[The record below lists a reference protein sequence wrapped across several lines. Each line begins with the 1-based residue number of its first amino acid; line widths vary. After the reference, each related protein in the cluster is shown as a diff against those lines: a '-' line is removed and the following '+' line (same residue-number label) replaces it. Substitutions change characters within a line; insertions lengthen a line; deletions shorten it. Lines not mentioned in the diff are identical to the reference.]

1 MTWFL
6 IALILL
12 AALAG
17 APIFAVLAAAAMLG
31 FHTGETPLT
40 VVGVELYRLVDTPL
54 LLALPLFT
62 LAGYLLGE
70 SRTSERLVR
79 LARAALGWMPGGLPV
94 VAFLTCAFLTAF
106 TGASGVTIV
115 ALGAMLYPALKM
127 SGYPDRF
134 SLGLVTSSGA
144 LGLLLPP
151 SLPLILYAV
160 IAQQL
165 PAGAG
170 VTIQDVFTAGL
181 LPCLV
186 MIVLLSLFGLRVT
199 RQHDIPLQ
207 KFSWGELR
215 SAMAEAKWELPL
227 PVFVFAGIYGG
238 FFAVSEAAAVTALY
252 VLVTQ
257 VLIYREIR
265 IAELPRI
272 IREAMMMVGS
282 VLLIVGVA
290 MSFTNWLIDAEVP
303 TRLFDMVRA
312 HITSKYVFLLA
323 LLGFLLLLGMMLDI
337 FSALVIMVPLILPMA
352 VGYGVHP
359 VHLGIIFL
367 ATMEIGYCLPPVG
380 MNLIIGSYRFRK
392 PLIELAHAALPFTA
406 VLLVAAALIAF
417 VPWLSLAFIGHP

>member
-1 MTWFL
+1 VILLLVLL
-6 IALILL
+6 IIL

-17 APIFAVLAAAAMLG
+17 APIFAVIAAAAMLG
-31 FHTGETPLT
+31 FYAGDTPLT
-40 VVGVELYRLVDTPL
+40 VIAVEIYRLVDTPL

-127 SGYPDRF
+127 GGYPDRF

-186 MIVLLSLFGLRVT
+186 MIVALSLFGLRVT
-199 RQHDIPLQ
+199 KQNNVPLH

-215 SAMAEAKWELPL
+215 AAIADAKWELPL

-257 VLIYREIR
+257 VLVYREIKPR
-265 IAELPRI
+265 ELPRI
-272 IREAMMMVGS
+272 MREAMMMVGS

-290 MSFTNWLIDAEVP
+290 MAFTNWLIDAEIP
-303 TRLFDMVRA
+303 NQLFDLVRE
-312 HITSKYVFLLA
+312 HIHSKYVFLLA
-323 LLGFLLLLGMMLDI
+323 LTAFLLVLGMMLDI
-337 FSALVIMVPLILPMA
+337 FSALVIMVPLLLPMA

-367 ATMEIGYCLPPVG
+367 ATMEIGYCMPPVG
-380 MNLIIGSYRFRK
+380 MNLVIGSFRFRK
-392 PLIELAHAALPFTA
+392 PVMELAHASLPFMA
-406 VLLVAAALIAF
+406 VLLVAVLIITY
-417 VPWLSLAFIGHP
+417 VPWLSLVFIGE

>member
-1 MTWFL
+1 MIL
-6 IALILL
+6 VCVVLILL

-17 APIFAVLAAAAMLG
+17 APVFAVIAAAALLG
-31 FHTGETPLT
+31 FYSGETPLT
-40 VVGVELYRLVDTPL
+40 VVAVEIYRLVDTPL

-70 SRTSERLVR
+70 SRTAERLVR
-79 LARAALGWMPGGLPV
+79 LARAVLGWMPGGLPV

-127 SGYPDRF
+127 GGYPDRF
-134 SLGLVTSSGA
+134 ALGLVTSSGA

-170 VTIQDVFTAGL
+170 VTIQAVFTAGL

-186 MIVLLSLFGLRVT
+186 MIVALSLFGLRVT
-199 RQHDIPLQ
+199 KQNKVPLHR
-207 KFSWGELR
+207 FSWGELR
-215 SAMAEAKWELPL
+215 AAIAAAKWELPL

-257 VLIYREIR
+257 VLVYREIR
-265 IAELPRI
+265 PAQLPRI
-272 IREAMMMVGS
+272 MREAMMMVGS

-290 MSFTNWLIDAEVP
+290 MAFTNWLIDAEVP
-303 TRLFDMVRA
+303 NRLFDLVRE
-312 HITSKYVFLLA
+312 HIHSKYVFLLA
-323 LLGFLLLLGMMLDI
+323 LTAFLLVLGMMLDI

-367 ATMEIGYCLPPVG
+367 ATMEIGYCMPPVG
-380 MNLIIGSYRFRK
+380 MNLVIGSFRFRK
-392 PLIELAHAALPFTA
+392 PVMELAHASLPFMA
-406 VLLVAAALIAF
+406 VLLAAVLIITYL
-417 VPWLSLAFIGHP
+417 PWLSLVFIAP

>member
-1 MTWFL
+1 MIL
-6 IALILL
+6 LCVALILF
-12 AALAG
+12 AALMG
-17 APIFAVLAAAAMLG
+17 SPIFAVIVAAAMLG
-31 FHTGETPLT
+31 FYSGDTPLA
-40 VVGVELYRLVDTPL
+40 VLGVNLYQLVDTPL

-62 LAGYLLGE
+62 FAGYLLGE

-79 LARAALGWMPGGLPV
+79 LAKAGLGWMPGGLPV
-94 VAFLTCAFLTAF
+94 VSFLTCAFLTAF

-134 SLGLVTSSGA
+134 SLGLVTTSGA

-151 SLPLILYAV
+151 SLPLILFAV

-170 VTIQDVFTAGL
+170 VTIQQVFMAGL
-181 LPCLV
+181 LPCLL
-186 MIVLLSLFGLRVT
+186 MIVALSVYGLRVT
-199 RQHDIPLQ
+199 RQNDIPLQ

-215 SAMAEAKWELPL
+215 AAALDAKWELPL
-227 PVFVFAGIYGG
+227 PLFVLGGIYGG

-257 VLIYREIR
+257 MLIYREIPFR
-265 IAELPRI
+265 ELPRI
-272 IREAMMMVGS
+272 MREAMMMVGS

-290 MSFTNWLIDAEVP
+290 MSFTSWMIDAEVP
-303 TRLFDMVRA
+303 TRLFDVVRE
-312 HITSKYVFLLA
+312 HIHSKYVFLFMLTI
-323 LLGFLLLLGMMLDI
+323 FLLLLGMMLDI
-337 FSALVIMVPLILPMA
+337 FSALVIVVPLLLPMA

-367 ATMEIGYCLPPVG
+367 ATMEIGYCAPPVG
-380 MNLIIGSYRFRK
+380 MNLVIGSFRFKK
-392 PLIELAHAALPFTA
+392 PIMELARASLPFMA
-406 VLLVAAALIAF
+406 VLFAVVLVITY
-417 VPWLSLAFIGHP
+417 VPWLSLAFIR

>member
-1 MTWFL
+1 MTLLL
-6 IALILL
+6 IGLILL
-12 AALAG
+12 AAFAG

-31 FHTGETPLT
+31 FHVGETPLT
-40 VVGVELYRLVDTPL
+40 VLGVELYRLVDTPL

-79 LARAALGWMPGGLPV
+79 LARAALGWLPGGLPV

-170 VTIQDVFTAGL
+170 VTIQHVFTAGL

-186 MIVLLSLFGLRVT
+186 MIILLSLFGLRVT
-199 RQHDIPLQ
+199 RAHAIPLQ
-207 KFSWGELR
+207 PFSWGELR
-215 SAMAEAKWELPL
+215 AAAAEAKWELPL
-227 PVFVFAGIYGG
+227 PIFVFAGIYGG

-257 VLIYREIR
+257 MAIYREIR
-265 IAELPRI
+265 PAQLPRI

-290 MSFTNWLIDAEVP
+290 MSFTNWLIDAEIP

-312 HITSKYVFLLA
+312 HIHSKYVFLIA
-323 LLGFLLLLGMMLDI
+323 LTGFLLVLGMMLDI
-337 FSALVIMVPLILPMA
+337 FSALVIMVPLLLPMA

-380 MNLIIGSYRFRK
+380 MNLVIGSYRFRK

-406 VLLVAAALIAF
+406 VLLLAALIITY
-417 VPWLSLAFIGHP
+417 VPWLSLAFIGS

>member
-1 MTWFL
+1 M
-6 IALILL
+6 ILL
-12 AALAG
+12 CAGLIILAAALG
-17 APIFAVLAAAAMLG
+17 APIFAVIAAAAMLG
-31 FHTGETPLT
+31 FYSVETPLA
-40 VVGVELYRLVDTPL
+40 VIGVELYRLVDTPL

-62 LAGYLLGE
+62 FAGYLLGE
-70 SRTSERLVR
+70 SRTSDRLVR
-79 LARAALGWMPGGLPV
+79 LARAGLGWMPGGLPV

-115 ALGAMLYPALKM
+115 ALGAMLYPALTKA
-127 SGYPDRF
+127 GYPDRF

-170 VTIQDVFTAGL
+170 ITIQQVFTAGL
-181 LPCLV
+181 LPCLLMV
-186 MIVLLSLFGLRVT
+186 VALSLFGLRIT
-199 RQHDIPLQ
+199 RQHAIPVQ
-207 KFSWGELR
+207 AFSWTELR
-215 SAMAEAKWELPL
+215 AAAWAAKWELPL

-257 VLIYREIR
+257 MFLYREIR
-265 IAELPRI
+265 FVQLPRI
-272 IREAMMMVGS
+272 MRDAMMMVGS

-303 TRLFDMVRA
+303 TRLFDFVRG
-312 HITSKYVFLLA
+312 HVHDKYT
-323 LLGFLLLLGMMLDI
+323 FLLLLTLFLLVLGMMLDI
-337 FSALVIMVPLILPMA
+337 FSALVIMVPLLLPMA

-367 ATMEIGYCLPPVG
+367 ATMEIGYCMPPVG
-380 MNLIIGSYRFRK
+380 MNLVIGSFRFKK
-392 PLIELAHAALPFTA
+392 PIMELAHASLPFMLVLFA
-406 VLLVAAALIAF
+406 VVLVITY
-417 VPWLSLAFIGHP
+417 VPWLSLAFVR

>member
-1 MTWFL
+1 M
-6 IALILL
+6 ILL
-12 AALAG
+12 CVAFIILAAALG
-17 APIFAVLAAAAMLG
+17 SPIFAVIAAAAMLG
-31 FHTGETPLT
+31 FYSVETPLT
-40 VVGVELYRLVDTPL
+40 VIGVELYRLVDTPL

-62 LAGYLLGE
+62 FAGYLLGE
-70 SRTSERLVR
+70 SRTSDRLVR
-79 LARAALGWMPGGLPV
+79 LARAGLGWMPGGLPV

-115 ALGAMLYPALKM
+115 ALGAMLYPALTKA
-127 SGYPDRF
+127 GYPDRF

-151 SLPLILYAV
+151 SLPLILFAV

-181 LPCLV
+181 LPCLLMV
-186 MIVLLSLFGLRVT
+186 VALSLFGLRVT
-199 RQHDIPLQ
+199 KQNNIPLQ

-215 SAMAEAKWELPL
+215 AAAWEAKWELPL
-227 PVFVFAGIYGG
+227 PIFVFAGIYGG

-257 VLIYREIR
+257 MFLYREISFKQ
-265 IAELPRI
+265 LPRI
-272 IREAMMMVGS
+272 MREAMMMVGS

-303 TRLFDMVRA
+303 TQLFDMVRA
-312 HITSKYVFLLA
+312 HIHNKYVFLF
-323 LLGFLLLLGMMLDI
+323 LLTIFLLLLGMMLDI

-359 VHLGIIFL
+359 IHLGIIFL
-367 ATMEIGYCLPPVG
+367 ATMEIGYCMPPVG
-380 MNLIIGSYRFRK
+380 MNLVIGSFRFKK
-392 PLIELAHAALPFTA
+392 PIMELARASLPFMV
-406 VLLVAAALIAF
+406 VLFGVVLIITY
-417 VPWLSLAFIGHP
+417 VPWLSLVFVK

>member
-1 MTWFL
+1 MTWLL
-6 IALILL
+6 IAVILL

-31 FHTGETPLT
+31 FHASDTPLT

-170 VTIQDVFTAGL
+170 ITIQDVFTAGL
-181 LPCLV
+181 LPCLL

-215 SAMAEAKWELPL
+215 AAMGEAKWELPL

-265 IAELPRI
+265 IGDLPRI

-303 TRLFDMVRA
+303 TRLFDLVRA

-323 LLGFLLLLGMMLDI
+323 LLGFLLMLGMMLDI
-337 FSALVIMVPLILPMA
+337 FSALVIMVPLLLPMA
-352 VGYGVHP
+352 VGYGIHP

-406 VLLVAAALIAF
+406 VLLLAAAIIAF
-417 VPWLSLAFIGHP
+417 VPWLSLVFVAHH

>member
-1 MTWFL
+1 VTYLL
-6 IALILL
+6 IAVILL

-17 APIFAVLAAAAMLG
+17 APIFAVIAAAALLG
-31 FHTGETPLT
+31 FSVNETPLT
-40 VVGVELYRLVDTPL
+40 VIGIELYRLVDTPL
-54 LLALPLFT
+54 LLALPMFT

-79 LARAALGWMPGGLPV
+79 LARAGLGWMPGGLPI

-127 SGYPDRF
+127 AGYPDRF

-170 VTIQDVFTAGL
+170 VTIQAVFTAGL
-181 LPCLV
+181 LPCLL
-186 MIVLLSLFGLRVT
+186 MIVLLSLYGLRVT
-199 RQHDIPLQ
+199 KQHAIPLQ

-215 SAMAEAKWELPL
+215 AAAVEAKWELPL

-257 VLIYREIR
+257 VLIYREIKP
-265 IAELPRI
+265 AALPRI
-272 IREAMMMVGS
+272 MREAMMMVGS

-290 MSFTNWLIDAEVP
+290 MSFTNWLIEAEVP
-303 TRLFDMVRA
+303 TRLFDLVRA
-312 HITSKYVFLLA
+312 HIESKYVFLLA
-323 LLGFLLLLGMMLDI
+323 LVGFLLLLGMMLDI
-337 FSALVIMVPLILPMA
+337 FSALVIMVPLLLPMA

-380 MNLIIGSYRFRK
+380 MNLVIGSFRFRK
-392 PLIELAHAALPFTA
+392 PLIELARAALPFSA
-406 VLLVAAALIAF
+406 VLLVAALLIAF
-417 VPWLSLAFIGHP
+417 VPWLSLVFVKH

>member
-6 IALILL
+6 IALIIL
-12 AALAG
+12 AAFAG
-17 APIFAVLAAAAMLG
+17 APIFAILAAAAMLG
-31 FHTGETPLT
+31 FYLGETPLT
-40 VVGVELYRLVDTPL
+40 VIGVELYRLVDTPL

-127 SGYPDRF
+127 AGYPDRF

-170 VTIQDVFTAGL
+170 VTIQAVFTAGL
-181 LPCLV
+181 LPCLL
-186 MIVLLSLFGLRVT
+186 MILLLSLYGLRVT
-199 RQHDIPLQ
+199 KQHDIPLQ
-207 KFSWGELR
+207 KFSWGELG
-215 SAMAEAKWELPL
+215 AATAEAKWELPL

-265 IAELPRI
+265 IVELPRI

-290 MSFTNWLIDAEVP
+290 MSFTNWLIDAEIP
-303 TRLFDMVRA
+303 TQLFAMVRE
-312 HITSKYVFLLA
+312 HISSREVFLLA
-323 LLGFLLLLGMMLDI
+323 LVGFLLLLGMMLDI

-392 PLIELAHAALPFTA
+392 PLIELARAALPFTA
-406 VLLVAAALIAF
+406 VLLLAALAIAY
-417 VPWLSLAFIGHP
+417 VPWLSLAFIPH

>member
-1 MTWFL
+1 MIL
-6 IALILL
+6 LCVALILL
-12 AALAG
+12 AAALG
-17 APIFAVLAAAAMLG
+17 APIFAVIAAAALVG
-31 FHTGETPLT
+31 FYSVDTPLT
-40 VVGVELYRLVDTPL
+40 VIGVELYRLVDTPL

-62 LAGYLLGE
+62 FAGYLLGE
-70 SRTSERLVR
+70 SRTSDRLVR

-115 ALGAMLYPALKM
+115 ALGAMLYPALTKA
-127 SGYPDRF
+127 GYPDRF
-134 SLGLVTSSGA
+134 SLGLVTTSGA

-165 PAGAG
+165 PSGAG

-181 LPCLV
+181 LPCLL
-186 MIVLLSLFGLRVT
+186 MIVALSLFGLRVT
-199 RQHDIPLQ
+199 RQHGIPLQ
-207 KFSWGELR
+207 AFSWSELR

-227 PVFVFAGIYGG
+227 PIFVFAGIYGG

-257 VLIYREIR
+257 MMIYREISLR
-265 IAELPRI
+265 QLPRI
-272 IREAMMMVGS
+272 MREAMMMVGS

-303 TRLFDMVRA
+303 TRLFDVVRS
-312 HITSKYVFLLA
+312 HIHSKYAFLFLLT
-323 LLGFLLLLGMMLDI
+323 LFLLVLGMMLDI
-337 FSALVIMVPLILPMA
+337 FSALVIMVPLLLPMA

-367 ATMEIGYCLPPVG
+367 ATMEIGYCMPPVG
-380 MNLIIGSYRFRK
+380 MNLVIGSFRFKK
-392 PLIELAHAALPFTA
+392 PIMELARASLPFMA
-406 VLLVAAALIAF
+406 VLFLVVLIITY
-417 VPWLSLAFIGHP
+417 VPWLSLAFIKH

>member
-1 MTWFL
+1 MTWLF
-6 IALILL
+6 IAVTLL

-31 FHTGETPLT
+31 FHHGETPLT
-40 VVGVELYRLVDTPL
+40 VLGVELYRLVDTPL

-186 MIVLLSLFGLRVT
+186 MIVLLSIFGLRVT
-199 RQHDIPLQ
+199 RQHAIPLQ
-207 KFSWGELR
+207 KFSWAELR
-215 SAMAEAKWELPL
+215 AAAAEAKWELPL

-257 VLIYREIR
+257 VLVYREIKIR
-265 IAELPRI
+265 ELPRI
-272 IREAMMMVGS
+272 MREAMMMVGS

-303 TRLFDMVRA
+303 TRLFDLVRA
-312 HITSKYVFLLA
+312 HIHSKYVFLLS
-323 LLGFLLLLGMMLDI
+323 LTGFLLLLGMMLDI
-337 FSALVIMVPLILPMA
+337 FSALVIMVPLLLPMA

-380 MNLIIGSYRFRK
+380 MNLVIGSFRFRK
-392 PLIELAHAALPFTA
+392 PLIELARAALPFTA
-406 VLLVAAALIAF
+406 VLLLAALLITYL
-417 VPWLSLAFIGHP
+417 PWLSLAFIHR

>member
-1 MTWFL
+1 M
-6 IALILL
+6 
-12 AALAG
+12 
-17 APIFAVLAAAAMLG
+17 
-31 FHTGETPLT
+31 
-40 VVGVELYRLVDTPL
+40 
-54 LLALPLFT
+54 
-62 LAGYLLGE
+62 
-70 SRTSERLVR
+70 R
-79 LARAALGWMPGGLPV
+79 LAQAALGWMPGGLPV

-127 SGYPDRF
+127 GGYPDRF
-134 SLGLVTSSGA
+134 ALGLVTSSGA

-170 VTIQDVFTAGL
+170 VTIQAVFTAGL

-186 MIVLLSLFGLRVT
+186 MIVALSLFGLRVT
-199 RQHDIPLQ
+199 KQNKVPLHR
-207 KFSWGELR
+207 FSWGELR
-215 SAMAEAKWELPL
+215 AAIAAAKWELPL

-257 VLIYREIR
+257 VLVYREIR
-265 IAELPRI
+265 PAQLPRI
-272 IREAMMMVGS
+272 MREAMMMVGS

-290 MSFTNWLIDAEVP
+290 MAFTNWLIDAEVP
-303 TRLFDMVRA
+303 NRLFDLVRE
-312 HITSKYVFLLA
+312 HIHSKYVFLLA
-323 LLGFLLLLGMMLDI
+323 LTAFLLVLGMMLDI

-367 ATMEIGYCLPPVG
+367 ATMEIGYCMPPVG
-380 MNLIIGSYRFRK
+380 MNLVIGSFRFRK
-392 PLIELAHAALPFTA
+392 PVMELAHASLPFMA
-406 VLLVAAALIAF
+406 VLLAAVLIITYL
-417 VPWLSLAFIGHP
+417 PWLSLVFIAP